1 MGSAAKN
8 ERIKLSAT
16 RGWGVVER
24 RGRRDRRGGFRRWI
38 TLARS
43 SLRRPASGMM
53 ADLFELA
60 RPEPMAR
67 HNQPDLF
74 GDSRSELFAGDAAP
88 VAYHPDPDR
97 VRRRLRRILAEAR
110 AAATVP

>member
-1 MGSAAKN
+1 
-8 ERIKLSAT
+8 
-16 RGWGVVER
+16 
-24 RGRRDRRGGFRRWI
+24 
-38 TLARS
+38 
-43 SLRRPASGMM
+43 MM

-110 AAATVP
+110 AAATVPWEPRRAGLYRTIVPQMTLSLPDEEAAQWRLDFEAEMARLEEAA

>member
-1 MGSAAKN
+1 
-8 ERIKLSAT
+8 
-16 RGWGVVER
+16 
-24 RGRRDRRGGFRRWI
+24 
-38 TLARS
+38 
-43 SLRRPASGMM
+43 MM

-60 RPEPMAR
+60 RPELMAR

-74 GDSRSELFAGDAAP
+74 GDSQPELFAGDAAP

-110 AAATVP
+110 AAATVPWEPTRAGLYRTIVPQMTLSLPDEEAAQWRLDFEAEMARLDEAA